1 MNSLDIMALAIIG
14 VTLIQAFTKGLVAEL
29 AELAFAIAGL
39 LFALLF
45 FENIEMLL
53 LKIGVGNP
61 MAAMLGFILIFL
73 VFIVLGAFGSSKIK
87 KELVKNGLT
96 WRDRFWGIP
105 LGLTRGFVINFV
117 LFLALQV
124 FPVNPYLIKTSLTAP
139 FFLSGSRIIKSVAPE
154 GFRLLIPDGNGME
167 KGSPYRIKP
176 VPSGKDRDDIGA
188 PDENTIEKI

>member
-1 MNSLDIMALAIIG
+1 
-14 VTLIQAFTKGLVAEL
+14 
-29 AELAFAIAGL
+29 
-39 LFALLF
+39 
-45 FENIEMLL
+45 
-53 LKIGVGNP
+53 

-139 FFLSGSRIIKSVAPE
+139 FFLSGKKKKKVGCSE
-154 GFRLLIPDGNGME
+154 GF
-167 KGSPYRIKP
+167 KP
-176 VPSGKDRDDIGA
+176 LNPG
-188 PDENTIEKI
+188 